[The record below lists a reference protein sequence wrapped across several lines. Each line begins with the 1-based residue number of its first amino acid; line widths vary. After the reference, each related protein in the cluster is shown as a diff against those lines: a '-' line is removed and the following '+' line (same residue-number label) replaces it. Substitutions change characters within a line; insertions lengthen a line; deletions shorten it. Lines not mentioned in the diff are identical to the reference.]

1 MNMWTKSHD
10 PVLSFCF
17 CFCSFHFLPSV
28 CILQMILRCLLSAN
42 PLFLWLVLDD
52 QKLRSSKNPKIKK
65 KLSKIWFLDGKSC
78 LLLHRLQIT
87 TKLLFNGTK
96 FALTATYHPV
106 ETIRGYIRGGW
117 RLAPT
122 NSYCAHCMY
131 TKWTWI
137 LHKTYSTFSR
147 YNNHSTHFFVFFKE
161 RNHSY
166 CKRVQ
171 QRFKA

>member
-1 MNMWTKSHD
+1 MTRAWWSKVEILKKSKY
-10 PVLSFCF
+10 L
-17 CFCSFHFLPSV
+17 
-28 CILQMILRCLLSAN
+28 
-42 PLFLWLVLDD
+42 
-52 QKLRSSKNPKIKK
+52 K
-65 KLSKIWFLDGKSC
+65 KLSKIWFLDGKWC

-106 ETIRGYIRGGW
+106 QTIRGYIRGGW

-122 NSYCAHCMY
+122 NSYCAHYMY

-147 YNNHSTHFFVFFKE
+147 YNNHSTHFFVFFKKKE
-161 RNHSY
+161 SFVLQKSAAEIQGINNDAIVPIL
-166 CKRVQ
+166 CMNFVGLLKFAQ
-171 QRFKA
+171 TKFPKT